1 MVALRGGAIHYE
13 CSSETCSLEVIQN
26 SSFSSCLA
34 LEKGGAINYEMF

>member
-13 CSSETCSLEVIQN
+13 CSSETCSLVIQN